1 MAAKPSV
8 GFVGVGNMGWP
19 MAACLV
25 KAGFDVHVNDSRR
38 EVANN
43 FVQQIGGDAPDSLR
57 QLAAASDV
65 VITMLPT
72 SAIVEQVLASGD
84 DNVMAGMKPGTVVIE
99 MSSGVPSVTQML
111 AERVMELGGH
121 MIDAP
126 VSGGVPRAKTGELA
140 IMVGGDSAIIDS
152 VMPVLSAMGTS
163 VLRTGAVG
171 SGQAMKALNNLVSAG
186 GFLIGIE
193 ALLIGQ
199 RFGLDPAVMV
209 DVLNA
214 ATGMNNSTQKKFK
227 QFVLSR
233 KVQRRLH
240 HGAAGEGSVDRA
252 AGRTRDRNADA
263 FVGAHQG
270 DGGCRTGDV
279 RFRCRSYRDGE
290 AVRAAGGDAAWQGPV
305 GRGYPGHLFTHRC
318 HRPSQVR
325 PGLPI
330 SKLRHFS
337 PGSLLARSAYA
348 TLSHRASR
356 MKSTTVCTVRIA
368 DITPE

>member
-1 MAAKPSV
+1 MADKPSV

-25 KAGFDVHVNDSRR
+25 RAGFTVHVNDSRR
-38 EVANN
+38 EVADN
-43 FVQQIGGDAPDSLR
+43 FVQQIGGDAPDTLR

-72 SAIVEQVLASGD
+72 STIVERVLAQAD
-84 DNVMAGMKPGTVVIE
+84 DTIIAGMRPGTVVIE
-99 MSSGVPSVTQML
+99 MSSGVPSVTQLL
-111 AERVMELGGH
+111 AERVKEVGSH

-140 IMVGGDSAIIDS
+140 IMVGGGAAVIDS
-152 VMPVLSAMGTS
+152 VLPVLSAMGTS

-199 RFGLDPAVMV
+199 RFGLDPVVMV
-209 DVLNA
+209 DALNA

-233 KVQRRLH
+233 KFNAGFTMGLLAKDLSIAMQVGRET
-240 HGAAGEGSVDRA
+240 GTAAPLSALVNEMIVSAQAELGW
-252 AGRTRDRNADA
+252 
-263 FVGAHQG
+263 
-270 DGGCRTGDV
+270 
-279 RFRCRSYRDGE
+279 
-290 AVRAAGGDAAWQGPV
+290 GGDTAGVPKV
-305 GRGYPGHLFTHRC
+305 C
-318 HRPSQVR
+318 
-325 PGLPI
+325 GL
-330 SKLRHFS
+330 R
-337 PGSLLARSAYA
+337 
-348 TLSHRASR
+348 
-356 MKSTTVCTVRIA
+356 
-368 DITPE
+368 